1 MAKIAKSY
9 HSYTC
14 NMLQCSVISSLRVR
28 PSAGP
33 VCFSVVCRLGRLQP
47 KKVCPFGGAKCE
59 CEESQQQL

>member
-14 NMLQCSVISSLRVR
+14 NMLQCSLIPSLRVR

-33 VCFSVVCRLGRLQP
+33 VCFSAVCRLRRLR
-47 KKVCPFGGAKCE
+47 KKKCVRLE
-59 CEESQQQL
+59 VESVNVKYLG